1 MSIFRLL
8 VIVVVLAAVIGGA
21 LHFAGVIKIS
31 SSGVEQV
38 QGPAIPG
45 DPFTE
50 ADTKFF
56 ANKFDEALA
65 AYKQAVEKKPDD
77 ERVANAMYR
86 IGKCYEETNHPE
98 DASKAFKEFITKFP
112 KNDNARKAEERI
124 EYLRGQTGK

>member
-1 MSIFRLL
+1 MSIFRLGII
-8 VIVVVLAAVIGGA
+8 VIVLGAILLGG
-21 LHFAGVIKIS
+21 LSYFGVIKIS
-31 SSGVEQV
+31 EKGIEQTSGPSQ
-38 QGPAIPG
+38 PG

-65 AYKQAVEKKPDD
+65 GYKQAVEAKPDD
-77 ERVANAMYR
+77 ERVAQSMYR
-86 IGKCYEETNHPE
+86 IGKCYEELGKPSE
-98 DASKAFKEFITKFP
+98 ASQAFKDFVAKFP